1 MSSSKTIVVGSR
13 NPVKISAT
21 LRGFELA
28 FPERTFQVEGIA
40 TDSGVSDQPMS
51 EEETLLGATNRAEAV
66 LASSACDFAAGIEG
80 GIVTIQDQFFAAAW
94 VVILDRD
101 RNKAQ
106 ARSGC
111 FALPPKVKQLVESGL
126 ELGSAND
133 QVFNEVNSK
142 HAGGAVG
149 SLTKG
154 LISRQQ
160 LYEHAVVLAL
170 ASYVQPELY
179 R

>member
-1 MSSSKTIVVGSR
+1 MTNPQKIVVGSR
-13 NPVKISAT
+13 NPVKINAT

-28 FPERTFQVEGIA
+28 FPERAFQVEGII

-51 EEETLLGATNRAEAV
+51 EGETLLGATNRAKTV
-66 LASSACDFAAGIEG
+66 LAESDCDFAAGIEG
-80 GIVTIQDQFFAAAW
+80 GISTIQDQFFAAAW
-94 VVILDRD
+94 VVLLDRD
-101 RNKAQ
+101 GNKAQ

-111 FALPPKVKQLVESGL
+111 FALPPKVKDLVESGL
-126 ELGSAND
+126 ELGAAND

-170 ASYVQPELY
+170 ASFLQPALY

>member
-1 MSSSKTIVVGSR
+1 MSNSKKIVVGSR
-13 NPVKISAT
+13 NPVKINAT
-21 LRGFELA
+21 RRGFELA
-28 FPERTFQVEGIA
+28 FPTQVFQVEGTD

-66 LASSACDFAAGIEG
+66 LANSDCDFAAGIEG
-80 GIVTIQDQFFAAAW
+80 GISTIQNQFFAAAW
-94 VVILDRD
+94 VVIMDRD
-101 RNKAQ
+101 HNKAQ

-126 ELGSAND
+126 ELGTAND
-133 QVFNEVNSK
+133 QVFDEVNSK

-149 SLTKG
+149 SLTRG

-170 ASYVQPELY
+170 ASYLQPELY